1 MEKSCITANKKE
13 MQARENANNGK
24 QNKEEIQGRKILLKR
39 RKKTNKKKLVKQMQ
53 KSKGKCQGEKSQRE
67 INEKVK
73 NYEVIKKKR

>member
-24 QNKEEIQGRKILLKR
+24 QNKEEMQGRKILLKR

-53 KSKGKCQGEKSQRE
+53 KSKGEKSQRE

>member
-1 MEKSCITANKKE
+1 M
-13 MQARENANNGK
+13 
-24 QNKEEIQGRKILLKR
+24 QGRKILLKR

-73 NYEVIKKKR
+73 NYEVIKKKRWW